1 MMDRRAGSDA
11 TVGDRPDAEAWIEA
25 LLHVARHY
33 GLGGSAEQV
42 RVSGKWLQREQ
53 GLEQGVAGLAG
64 QLGLELRHRPWPVDA
79 VTLPDVDLLPLIV
92 EFRDGALG
100 IAEGMRPDG
109 NALEVTRPDHDGLVQ
124 PLELADLKRRVHR
137 LWLARPARNRADA
150 RIDAYVQPWRP
161 DWLRRIILR
170 DWRPFGHIML
180 ASLLANTL
188 SLAGLVFA
196 MQVYDRVVPAE
207 SMPTLY
213 VLFTGVALALL
224 FEFSMRVAR
233 VRLIDATG
241 QAADLR
247 ISDRVFGHALRI
259 RNSHRPRATGTFI
272 SQLRELERIRDFMT
286 SSTVSVLADLPF
298 FLLFLLVFWY
308 VAGALVL
315 VPLAALVL
323 MVLPGLLAQP
333 RLRRLATEAM
343 REASLRN
350 ALLVET
356 VQGLD
361 DIKLLQAE
369 PRIQSQWNRYN
380 QVTGDV
386 NLRLRGLT
394 QALTSW
400 GQTVQTGAFAVVV
413 LFGAP
418 MVMAGDLTTGA
429 LVAASILAARM
440 LVPMAQISQV
450 LGRWQHARVALEGL
464 NQLLQR
470 PLDQAPGERRL
481 QRHALHGDYHVER
494 AIFRYEPEQPAVAL
508 SLEKLQITAGERI
521 AVLGR
526 NGAGKSTLLQALSGL
541 LAASEGQVLLDGLP
555 LERLDPADLRRD
567 LGFLSQQARLFHGS
581 VRDNLVLGAPQVDDE
596 HLLEMLQQLAGPEAL
611 RRLPDGLDQE
621 VQEGGLGLSGGQQR
635 ILLLARTLLRRPR
648 ILLLDEPTTALD
660 DVSEQRVIQVL
671 RAHADDS
678 TLIMAT
684 HRRNLL
690 PLVDR
695 VLVVDGGRIV
705 LDGPR
710 DVILRRLSGSDGTAQ
725 GAAPLRRRARS

>member
-1 MMDRRAGSDA
+1 MTGECGASSPA
-11 TVGDRPDAEAWIEA
+11 AEAWVSA
-25 LLHVARHY
+25 LLHVARFY

-42 RVSGKWLQREQ
+42 RVRGQWLERE
-53 GLEQGVAGLAG
+53 GVLESGVADLAR
-64 QLGLELRHRPWPVDA
+64 QLGLELQHRRPPEGVQ
-79 VTLPDVDLLPLIV
+79 VLPGAELLPLII
-92 EFRDGALG
+92 EFKDGALG
-100 IAEGMRPDG
+100 IADGMRSDG
-109 NALEVTRPDHDGLVQ
+109 AALEVARPEHGGLRE
-124 PLELADLKRRVHR
+124 PLDPTGLQQRVRRV
-137 LWLARPARNRADA
+137 WLVRPARNRADA
-150 RIDAYVQPWRP
+150 RIDAYVQPYRP

-196 MQVYDRVVPAE
+196 IQVYDRAVPAE

-224 FEFSMRVAR
+224 FEFAMRVAR

-247 ISDRVFGHALRI
+247 ISDQVFGHALRI

-298 FLLFLLVFWY
+298 FLLFLVVFWY

-315 VPLAALVL
+315 VPLAGLVL
-323 MVLPGLLAQP
+323 LVLPGLLVQS
-333 RLRRLATEAM
+333 RLRQLAIEAM
-343 REASLRN
+343 RESALRN

-356 VQGLD
+356 VQGAD
-361 DIKLLQAE
+361 DIKLMQAE
-369 PRIQSQWNRYN
+369 PRVQSQWNRYN

-386 NLRLRGLT
+386 NQRLRGLT

-400 GQTVQTGAFAVVV
+400 GQTVQTGAFAVVI

-470 PLDQAPGERRL
+470 PLDQAPGERRI
-481 QRHALHGDYHVER
+481 QRHALHGDYRIRR
-494 AIFRYEPEQPAVAL
+494 AVFRHQAEQPSVAL
-508 SLEKLQITAGERI
+508 TVDQLDIKAGERI

-541 LAASEGQVLLDGLP
+541 LDPAAGQVLLDGLQ
-555 LERLDPADLRRD
+555 LDRLDPADVRRD
-567 LGFLSQQARLFHGS
+567 LGYLSQQARLFHGT
-581 VRDNLVLGAPQVDDE
+581 VRDNLALGAPDASDARM
-596 HLLEMLQQLAGPEAL
+596 LELLQQLAGPNAL
-611 RRLPDGLDQE
+611 QRMPDGLDQE
-621 VQEGGLGLSGGQQR
+621 VQEGGGGLSGGQQR
-635 ILLLARTLLRRPR
+635 ILLLARTLLRAPR
-648 ILLLDEPTTALD
+648 ILLLDEPGTALD
-660 DVSEQRVIQVL
+660 DASEQRVIETL
-671 RAHADDS
+671 RGFSSDR
-678 TLIMAT
+678 TLILAT

-690 PLVDR
+690 QLVDR
-695 VLVVDGGRIV
+695 ILVVDGGRIV

-710 DVILRRLSGSDGTAQ
+710 EPVLRQLAG
-725 GAAPLRRRARS
+725 GATVRSEPASLRRRAGR